1 MWIWHFCG
9 GVKSMLKN
17 YLTIAWRNLRK
28 NKAHSFINIAGL
40 SAGIAVA
47 LLIGL
52 WIWSEWSY
60 DRYNPNYG
68 RIAQVMLKKTFDG
81 HTNTNLAGPVPLG
94 PELRKSYGNDFRH
107 VVMSS
112 WIGDHIFA
120 IGDKKITGSGSYMDA
135 GAPDMLSLKILKGSG
150 AGLEDPHSIL
160 LSRSVATALF
170 GEADPVGKTLLMDNS
185 FSLKVIALYEDIP
198 RNSDFAYLSFIAP
211 WNLFITSV
219 EPVKNY
225 TQRWDMNGV
234 QTFVQLSENA
244 DMDRV
249 SEKIRNTISDKDPT
263 SRVKTAAF
271 LHPMSRWHLYSE
283 FKNGINTGGRI
294 QYVWLFGIIGI
305 FVLLLAC
312 INFMNLSTARS
323 EKRAKEVG
331 IRKAIGSLRGQLVGQ
346 FFSESVL
353 VALLAFVLA
362 LFLVQAALPFFNA
375 IADKNMSVPWSSP
388 LFWLLGLGF
397 AFLTGLI
404 AGCYPALYLSSFR
417 PVEVLKGSF
426 KAGRLAAV
434 PRRILVVVQFTV
446 SVALIIGTIIVFR
459 QIQFAKSRPVGYD
472 RSGLV
477 TINMI
482 THDLH
487 DHFTAMRND
496 LLQEGAITEMAESSS
511 PPTAVWN
518 DFGGFLWKGKDPNM
532 ADNIAVVF
540 VSSEYGK
547 TLGWQFQ
554 GGRDFLAQRKTDSSG
569 MILNETAVKYMNLK
583 NPVGETIHW
592 SGRDFTV
599 LGVIRDMVMESPYAP
614 VKQTIFLLNPASASV
629 LNIRINPAINTSEGI
644 RKIGEAAK
652 TYSPSIPFSYQF
664 VDADYAKKFSDEE
677 RISQLA
683 AFFAVLAIFI
693 SSLGLWGMASFM
705 AEQRTKEIGVRKV
718 LGASVFNLWGL
729 LSRELVAL
737 VLLSCLIA
745 TPIAWY
751 YLNHWLQHYEYRT
764 PVSWWIFAAAGTGA
778 LLVTLLTIS
787 FQTIR
792 AALANPIK
800 SLRTE

>member
-1 MWIWHFCG
+1 
-9 GVKSMLKN
+9 MLKN
-17 YLTIAWRNLRK
+17 YLIITWRNLGK
-28 NKAHSFINIAGL
+28 HKAHSFINIAGL

-60 DRYNPNYG
+60 DRYNPNYE
-68 RIAQVMLKKTFDG
+68 RIAQVMLRKTFDG
-81 HTNTNLAGPVPLG
+81 HTNTNMAGPVPLG
-94 PELRKSYGNDFRH
+94 PALRTTYGNDFRH

-112 WIGDHIFA
+112 WIGDHVFA

-170 GEADPVGKTLLMDNS
+170 READPVGKTLRMDNS
-185 FSLKVIALYEDIP
+185 FSLKVIGLYEDLP
-198 RNSDFAYLSFIAP
+198 PNSSFADLSFIAP
-211 WNLFITSV
+211 WNLYITSV
-219 EPVKNY
+219 EPVKNF

-244 DMDRV
+244 DMNRV
-249 SEKIRNTISDKDPT
+249 SEKIRNTVSDKDPM
-263 SRVKTAAF
+263 SRVKTAVF

-346 FFSESVL
+346 FFTESL
-353 VALLAFVLA
+353 MVALLAFVLA
-362 LFLVQAALPFFNA
+362 LFLVQAGLPFFNV
-375 IADKNMSVPWSSP
+375 IAGKKMSVPWSSP

-404 AGCYPALYLSSFR
+404 AGCYPALYLSSFQ
-417 PVEVLKGSF
+417 PVIVLKGAF

-434 PRRILVVVQFTV
+434 PRKVLVVVQFTV

-477 TINMI
+477 TISML
-482 THDLH
+482 TPDLH
-487 DHFTAMRND
+487 DHFTAMRSD
-496 LLQEGAITEMAESSS
+496 LLQAGAITEMAESTS

-532 ADNIAVVF
+532 KNNKQEI
-540 VSSEYGK
+540 
-547 TLGWQFQ
+547 
-554 GGRDFLAQRKTDSSG
+554 
-569 MILNETAVKYMNLK
+569 IVK
-583 NPVGETIHW
+583 
-592 SGRDFTV
+592 S
-599 LGVIRDMVMESPYAP
+599 
-614 VKQTIFLLNPASASV
+614 
-629 LNIRINPAINTSEGI
+629 
-644 RKIGEAAK
+644 
-652 TYSPSIPFSYQF
+652 
-664 VDADYAKKFSDEE
+664 DYPKKH
-677 RISQLA
+677 
-683 AFFAVLAIFI
+683 
-693 SSLGLWGMASFM
+693 G
-705 AEQRTKEIGVRKV
+705 
-718 LGASVFNLWGL
+718 
-729 LSRELVAL
+729 
-737 VLLSCLIA
+737 
-745 TPIAWY
+745 
-751 YLNHWLQHYEYRT
+751 
-764 PVSWWIFAAAGTGA
+764 
-778 LLVTLLTIS
+778 
-787 FQTIR
+787 
-792 AALANPIK
+792 
-800 SLRTE
+800 